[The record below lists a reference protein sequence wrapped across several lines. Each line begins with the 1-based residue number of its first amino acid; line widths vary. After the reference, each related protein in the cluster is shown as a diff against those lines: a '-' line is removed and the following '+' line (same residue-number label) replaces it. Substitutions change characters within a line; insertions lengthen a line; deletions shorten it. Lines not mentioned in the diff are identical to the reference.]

1 MRPDTSAA
9 ATRSRVRNR
18 RGQGDRLRDEIV
30 TAAVD
35 LLDEAGDAGAV
46 TLRSVARRVGI
57 AAPSIYRH
65 FPDQPAIMLAVVR
78 NAFAELDE
86 QLGAADTAA
95 GTSAQA
101 AADTA
106 TGTAVEAAADTAAN
120 PAEHSAANPAEDSAG
135 DAPRERLT
143 ALCHSYLAFARAH
156 PGRYRAMFGGL
167 WTPDLDASSVTEE
180 DVATLGQASMR
191 RLAEALG
198 GCVAMRPRDQHR
210 SGRRRGR
217 ALARSARSRPP
228 AGGRP
233 LLPLAAGHR
242 RAGHHRARALHGR
255 TAMRR
260 SGRAASEPPNRT
272 DDPFAA
278 MM

>member
-1 MRPDTSAA
+1 MGHETSAA
-9 ATRSRVRNR
+9 ARSRVRNR
-18 RGQGDRLRDEIV
+18 RGQGDRLREEIV

-86 QLGAADTAA
+86 QLGAADTAY
-95 GTSAQA
+95 
-101 AADTA
+101 
-106 TGTAVEAAADTAAN
+106 
-120 PAEHSAANPAEDSAG
+120 

-167 WTPDLDASSVTEE
+167 WAPDLDASSVTEE
-180 DVATLGQASMR
+180 DVATLGQSSMR

-198 GCVAMRPRDQHR
+198 GCVAA
-210 SGRRRGR
+210 GR
-217 ALARSARSRPP
+217 ATSTD
-228 AGGRP
+228 
-233 LLPLAAGHR
+233 LAADAVALWLG
-242 RAGHHRARALHGR
+242 LHGLAHQQAVAPAFR
-255 TAMRR
+255 WPPDIAERVITAL
-260 SGRAASEPPNRT
+260 AHFT
-272 DDPFAA
+272 DVRPSPY
-278 MM
+278 